1 MKSFRKMLTD
11 SRSSCRVCL
20 QATRPA
26 QRSRSASTTN
36 RKTIRS
42 CQRPITGCSH
52 MRHWM
57 RWWRIQRILTTMR
70 CRRRQTSRCFEK
82 SSKTGNHT
90 LNCWHHIVKIPEN
103 LRHSQSSRDISGHLT
118 RPLPL
123 PIRLQS
129 GLISK
134 EKCTSHFHAAWCR
147 SVLESRKVL
156 MSERKSS
163 PATVGIW
170 YMWHFRMPSKHRK
183 HRQIPQGFSDLIQG
197 LTTFWPRWQTSRQ
210 LRLSLTDT
218 G

>member
-1 MKSFRKMLTD
+1 
-11 SRSSCRVCL
+11 
-20 QATRPA
+20 
-26 QRSRSASTTN
+26 
-36 RKTIRS
+36 
-42 CQRPITGCSH
+42 

-70 CRRRQTSRCFEK
+70 CRHRQTSRCFEK
-82 SSKTGNHT
+82 SLKTGNHT
-90 LNCWHHIVKIPEN
+90 LNCWHRIVKIPEN

-147 SVLESRKVL
+147 FVLESRKVL

-163 PATVGIW
+163 PAMADIL
-170 YMWHFRMPSKHRK
+170 YMWHFRMPSKCRK

-197 LTTFWPRWQTSRQ
+197 LTTFLPRWQTSRQ
-210 LRLSLTDT
+210 LRSSLTDT